1 MSQLETQPTS
11 AEAGAVAE
19 AAGDIG
25 DDAVRSQWRLFLR
38 RFLRHRTAVVAL
50 LILLA
55 LYIGV
60 LFAEQVSPYPI
71 NPELNAETLAES
83 YQPPNAK
90 HWFGTDENG
99 RDVLTRVIH
108 AGRVSLNVGL
118 FVALISGALGILIG
132 SAAGFF
138 GGVLDQIL
146 MRVTDLFLLFPA
158 LITLSMAQE
167 GLGSKELPV
176 FGRVSPVILIIVLLS
191 FLFWTQ
197 MARVVRGLIL
207 SLKEKEFVEAARASG
222 ASSFR
227 IITRH
232 ILPNIVGPIAVN
244 VTLVVGLAIVTESTV
259 SFLGFGLKPPSV
271 SWGTMLTGG
280 NNFTGTPQAYLLY
293 FPGLALLLTVL
304 CVNFLGDGLRD
315 GFDPQSGKS

>member
-1 MSQLETQPTS
+1 MSQLETQPVS
-11 AEAGAVAE
+11 AE
-19 AAGDIG
+19 AAGTAEFAPDA

-38 RFLRHRTAVVAL
+38 RFLRHRTAVAAL
-50 LILLA
+50 LVLLA
-55 LYIGV
+55 LYVGV
-60 LFAEQVSPYPI
+60 LFAKQVSPYPI
-71 NPELNAETLAES
+71 SPELNAETLANS
-83 YQPPNAK
+83 YQPPNGE

-118 FVALISGALGILIG
+118 FVALISGSVGIVIG
-132 SAAGFF
+132 SAAGYF
-138 GGVLDQIL
+138 GGILDQLL

-158 LITLSMAQE
+158 LITLSMAQK
-167 GLGSKELPV
+167 GLESKELPV
-176 FGRVSPVILIIVLLS
+176 VGQVSPTILIIVLLS

-207 SLKEKEFVEAARASG
+207 SLKEKEFVEAAKASG

-232 ILPNIVGPIAVN
+232 ILPNMIGPIAVN

-271 SWGTMLTGG
+271 SWGTMLTNGQS
-280 NNFTGTPQAYLLY
+280 FTGTPQAYLLY

-315 GFDPQSGKS
+315 AFDPQSGKS

>member
-1 MSQLETQPTS
+1 MSQLETQPAS
-11 AEAGAVAE
+11 VEASPAME
-19 AAGDIG
+19 LAGDIP

-38 RFLRHRTAVVAL
+38 RFLRHRVAVVAL
-50 LILLA
+50 FVLLL
-55 LYIGV
+55 LYVGV
-60 LFAEQVSPYPI
+60 LFADQLSPYAL
-71 NPELNAETLAES
+71 NPRLSAETLANS
-83 YQPPNAK
+83 YKPPSGA

-118 FVALISGALGILIG
+118 FVALISGVVGVAIG
-132 SAAGFF
+132 SITGFF
-138 GGVLDQIL
+138 SGVLDQLL
-146 MRVTDLFLLFPA
+146 MRLTDLFLLVPSIA
-158 LITLSMAQE
+158 ILSMAQLGLE
-167 GLGSKELPV
+167 GKDLPV
-176 FGRVSPVILIIVLLS
+176 VGRISPTVLIILVLSGLY
-191 FLFWTQ
+191 WMQ

-232 ILPNIVGPIAVN
+232 ILPNIIGPIAVN
-244 VTLVVGLAIVTESTV
+244 ITLVVGLAIVTESTV
-259 SFLGFGLKPPSV
+259 SFLGFGLKPPAV
-271 SWGTMLTGG
+271 SWGTMLSNGESSI
-280 NNFTGTPQAYLLY
+280 GTPYAYLIY

-315 GFDPQSGKS
+315 AFDPQSGKH